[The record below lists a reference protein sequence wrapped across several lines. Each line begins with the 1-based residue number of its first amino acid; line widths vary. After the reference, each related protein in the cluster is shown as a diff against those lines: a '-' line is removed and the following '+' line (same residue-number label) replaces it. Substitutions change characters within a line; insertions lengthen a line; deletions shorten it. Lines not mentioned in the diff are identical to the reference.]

1 MSLRAIYGHRALL
14 NRLEGALTSS
24 RFPQSALF
32 AGRAGVGKQRLALWV
47 AQGLLCAEGTGAPC
61 CQCSQCR
68 QVDGLVHPDLHWLT
82 PIARPKATDPAKQ
95 IEDAQELLAGAMAE
109 RRDGLWG
116 HPEGMVSHPL
126 ASIRLLQRIAS
137 KTPFS
142 GARKVIVVGDA
153 EWLVVQESSPEAANA
168 LLKLL
173 EEPPADTTIIVT
185 AADPQRLLP
194 TIRSR
199 LVTLRVAPVGDQTVR
214 EFLENE
220 QDPAPKGAAL
230 ERAVLL
236 AEGAVGRAIGTDRN
250 PVDDARAERFLAA
263 VGRGDSAWLPTVLG
277 QAPWSARGDF
287 TAFLDSL
294 ALNLR
299 TRVEERANDSREATR
314 GIRAL
319 RHVEQAREEAQGNV
333 NPQLT
338 LAVLAAD
345 LEALV

>member
-14 NRLEGALTSS
+14 NRLEGTLASS
-24 RFPQSALF
+24 RFPQSALLT
-32 AGRAGVGKQRLALWV
+32 GLVGVGKQRLALWV
-47 AQGLLCAEGTGAPC
+47 AQGLLCAEGTGPPC
-61 CQCSQCR
+61 GQCSQCR
-68 QVDGLVHPDLHWLT
+68 QVDRLAHPDLHWLT

-95 IEDAQELLAGAMAE
+95 VEEARELLAGAMEE

-116 HPEGMVSHPL
+116 RPEGMVSHPL
-126 ASIRLLQRIAS
+126 ASVRLLQRIAS
-137 KTPFS
+137 RTPFS
-142 GARKVIVVGDA
+142 GARKVIVIGDA
-153 EWLVVQESSPEAANA
+153 EWLVVQEASQEAANA

-185 AADPQRLLP
+185 ASDPQRLLP

-199 LVTLRVAPVGDQTVR
+199 LVTLRISPVGDQAVR

-230 ERAVLL
+230 EQAVLL
-236 AEGAVGRAIGTDRN
+236 AEGAVGRVIGAEGN
-250 PVDDARAERFLAA
+250 PAGDARAERFLGT
-263 VGRGDSAWLPTVLG
+263 VGRGEAAWLSMVLG

-299 TRVEERANDSREATR
+299 ARVEARASDQR
-314 GIRAL
+314 GARRAIEAL
-319 RHVEQAREEAQGNV
+319 RHVELAREEAQGNV
-333 NPQLT
+333 NPHLT
-338 LAVLAAD
+338 LAVLASD